1 MGVSLKPSL
10 RVKDRAP
17 IITISLVL
25 MLVNTC
31 EEALR
36 WCLRTIGTGHI
47 VRQNKGKKRRR
58 TCYRYVLGNNWAL
71 LQLLPVLRPYLKI
84 RTAQVDAALAFLR
97 NRASRPVRSA
107 FTEIEVD
114 HIFAVR
120 LANQFPYDKQTV
132 ACVRYKKKMY
142 TKEEFRTL
150 LLSSRNSSNYR
161 VVDWTSEMD
170 AVVGTDIDSRVASKL
185 GLKLGQVQ
193 RRRALLGKPH
203 NRKMAALKATRILRL
218 RAAGHTMTE
227 IAETVGL
234 SFSSVQRILTCPPK
248 T

>member
-1 MGVSLKPSL
+1 
-10 RVKDRAP
+10 
-17 IITISLVL
+17 
-25 MLVNTC
+25 
-31 EEALR
+31 
-36 WCLRTIGTGHI
+36 
-47 VRQNKGKKRRR
+47 
-58 TCYRYVLGNNWAL
+58 
-71 LQLLPVLRPYLKI
+71 
-84 RTAQVDAALAFLR
+84 
-97 NRASRPVRSA
+97 
-107 FTEIEVD
+107 
-114 HIFAVR
+114 VR